1 MARRMLN
8 NFINLSKTGIVHQ
21 DLHPSRTKRDLND
34 VQSVMD
40 LLKYTFI
47 NPAEESS
54 LISLSSGI
62 IPTDTIRRDLEN
74 AYDKGKSAV
83 DTFIDLR
90 LVNMS
95 KSIYDPLKKLRLG
108 TFTNMNNKLKVKVKG
123 REYNSHLRVR
133 YLVRLR

>member
-1 MARRMLN
+1 MKTKVIFYIVLGFSTNQNTVYRWTITAPFRSMARRLLN

-54 LISLSSGI
+54 LISL
-62 IPTDTIRRDLEN
+62 
-74 AYDKGKSAV
+74 
-83 DTFIDLR
+83 
-90 LVNMS
+90 
-95 KSIYDPLKKLRLG
+95 
-108 TFTNMNNKLKVKVKG
+108 
-123 REYNSHLRVR
+123 
-133 YLVRLR
+133 